1 MKLKV
6 IGSESLGNGYL
17 ITDGNET
24 LIIECGVKLIEVKKV
39 LDFDLSS
46 ISGCILSHYHGDH
59 MGFVD
64 QYLAAGIKVF
74 TSQETIDNFKFKTLL
89 RPTPCKA
96 KKKFKV
102 GNFTVLP
109 FETEHD
115 AAGSFGYVIN
125 HEKTGSILFL
135 TDSFYSK
142 FKFPNITT
150 WIVEANYS
158 NEILDNKVASGS
170 LHYTQANRVASS
182 HMSIDTCMELL
193 DANDLSKTK
202 NIVLIH
208 LSSSN
213 SDSRK
218 FKEEVI
224 RATGINTVVADRG
237 IELNLNLK
245 GF

>member
-1 MKLKV
+1 MRLKV
-6 IGSESLGNGYL
+6 LGSESLGNVYL

-24 LIIECGVKLIEVKKV
+24 LIIECGVKLMEVKKA
-39 LDFDLSS
+39 LNFDLSS
-46 ISGCILSHYHGDH
+46 ISCCVLSHYHGDH
-59 MGFVD
+59 MGFIN
-64 QYLAAGIKVF
+64 QYLDAGIEVF

-89 RPTPCKA
+89 RPTPCEA

-109 FETEHD
+109 FKTEHD
-115 AAGSFGYVIN
+115 AVGSLGYIIN

-142 FKFPNITT
+142 FKFANIST
-150 WIVEANYS
+150 WMIEANYS
-158 NEILDNKVASGS
+158 DEIINSKVSSGS
-170 LHYTQANRVASS
+170 VHYAQANRVSTS
-182 HMSIDTCMELL
+182 HMSIQTCQDMLR
-193 DANDLSKTK
+193 ANDLSKTK

-213 SDSRK
+213 SDSKK
-218 FKEEVI
+218 FREDVI
-224 RATGINTVVADRG
+224 RQTGINTVVADKG
-237 IELNLNLK
+237 VEINLNLK